1 MPLDLDATQSFYGD
15 ALRMPVST
23 NPMGFLEVGLPQ
35 GGALLVSDKPALR
48 ASGGVR
54 LAV

>member
-1 MPLDLDATQSFYGD
+1 MPLDLDAAQSFYGD

-35 GGALLVSDKPALR
+35 GGALLVSDKPDTFPPR
-48 ASGGVR
+48 TR
-54 LAV
+54 C